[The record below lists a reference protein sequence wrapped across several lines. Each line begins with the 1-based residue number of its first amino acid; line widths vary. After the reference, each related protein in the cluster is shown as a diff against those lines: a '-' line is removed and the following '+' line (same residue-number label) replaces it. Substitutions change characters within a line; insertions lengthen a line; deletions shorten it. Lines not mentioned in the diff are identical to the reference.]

1 MGLNMITNDRQYTA
15 AKEKLA
21 ILQASSKAP
30 IKKEMPDIIAEATRG
45 QLKEMINEIKGE
57 IKEYE

>member
-1 MGLNMITNDRQYTA
+1 MIISDRQYTA

-21 ILQASSKAP
+21 MLQASSKAP
-30 IKKEMPDIIAEATRG
+30 IKKGVPDIIAEAAKG
-45 QLKEMINEIKGE
+45 QLIEMINEIKGE